1 MYNGTWKI
9 ETPRRTIKTCQ
20 PVRKI
25 CRKICQ
31 KRHLETLCS
40 TEPHRNDTENYA
52 HPSVLLHAAP
62 TRVYLRG
69 TLHTAENR
77 LSNVHSKRCF
87 PCYSK
92 LRCPLLVGM
101 QRGGLGEL
109 LGVAAPRIG
118 KEVTEKFDL
127 LSITYQKCLI
137 CY

>member
-1 MYNGTWKI
+1 VYNGTWKI

-25 CRKICQ
+25 CRKFCQ

-52 HPSVLLHAAP
+52 HPSEHLPACISEVLFTQLKIAYQMYTVKGASLV
-62 TRVYLRG
+62 TRSFP
-69 TLHTAENR
+69 A
-77 LSNVHSKRCF
+77 LSRKRV
-87 PCYSK
+87 S
-92 LRCPLLVGM
+92 M
-101 QRGGLGEL
+101 QRLGLGEL
-109 LGVAAPRIG
+109 LSVAAPRIG

-127 LSITYQKCLI
+127 LSITYQKCSI